1 MKCEL
6 IKYIKKCLGG
16 CVQSYYVCSAKFEY
30 KNFYKNIS
38 TLTSEITIIS
48 IFLNII
54 LQKVILI
61 LKRKE
66 YFHMIYYK
74 NCLKILFDVIFFSK
88 QSVFYD
94 SKCNLATVPCLR
106 LIQFYKL
113 SRLTV
118 KVFKKLLFTVNFYL
132 YKAFL
137 ILRVFSHIRYYIL
150 KECALFFEKSV
161 SEKKNYLF
169 SHIKF
174 IIQRIYYIKLENV
187 TFCGSSNAFTVSF
200 WIFFK
205 NYTIRKVFDL

>member
-118 KVFKKLLFTVNFYL
+118 KVFNKTIIYCKFLLIQSILNF
-132 YKAFL
+132 
-137 ILRVFSHIRYYIL
+137 
-150 KECALFFEKSV
+150 E
-161 SEKKNYLF
+161 
-169 SHIKF
+169 
-174 IIQRIYYIKLENV
+174 
-187 TFCGSSNAFTVSF
+187 SF
-200 WIFFK
+200 
-205 NYTIRKVFDL
+205 